1 MSSVLCLGAVR
12 SRFRFR
18 RAFPRRAF
26 AVPRYR
32 IPGRGGSSG
41 TGGYSYL
48 ALCETL
54 LCVWHILDCGLCDT
68 IL

>member
-1 MSSVLCLGAVR
+1 VSSVLCLGAVR

-54 LCVWHILDCGLCDT
+54 FVCVAHFGLRIVHT